1 MKVVNGKNYWWDMYS
16 NELVLVSSGHGGLN
30 IEHSVANSWWEG
42 TKNDAYKDIHH
53 LNPSNATANSR
64 KGNFPL
70 GKVGT
75 VTWTNG
81 VTTVGKPTGGT
92 GGGSA
97 NVYEPCDEYKGDFA
111 RVFMYMFTCYEDM
124 SWGSRFDWMYVQG
137 QKYPM
142 FQSWAVDLLL
152 DWNALDPVSD
162 KEINRNEAIYSIQKT
177 AIRSSTC
184 LIWPLTSGATRR
196 ICRLCSMTLRA
207 SLSCFSPRRAPR
219 SRPAM

>member
-1 MKVVNGKNYWWDMYS
+1 MATTPGTRSKTDVKVVNGKNYWWDMYS

-81 VTTVGKPTGGT
+81 VTTVGKPTGAPAEARRMSMSLATNTRGT
-92 GGGSA
+92 S
-97 NVYEPCDEYKGDFA
+97 
-111 RVFMYMFTCYEDM
+111 
-124 SWGSRFDWMYVQG
+124 
-137 QKYPM
+137 
-142 FQSWAVDLLL
+142 
-152 DWNALDPVSD
+152 PVCSC
-162 KEINRNEAIYSIQKT
+162 ICS
-177 AIRSSTC
+177 
-184 LIWPLTSGATRR
+184 PATR
-196 ICRLCSMTLRA
+196 I
-207 SLSCFSPRRAPR
+207 
-219 SRPAM
+219 